1 MKRGR
6 FINEN
11 QICLVIKQP
20 SFSIF
25 PLSPITLGFLCPHL
39 FIRFLCLSP
48 INLFYSKDFFIGLPP
63 RLLAKLQS
71 FPNKTE
77 KNSLK
82 MLLLR
87 TSLMEVCIVELTKS
101 KLRLIVPT
109 SESRPGFR
117 FVNFQEIDPRCRI
130 SRSGMT
136 DSARGFPDLT
146 SWTINLSSLRLS

>member
-1 MKRGR
+1 M
-6 FINEN
+6 
-11 QICLVIKQP
+11 
-20 SFSIF
+20 FSYK
-25 PLSPITLGFLCPHL
+25 TTQ
-39 FIRFLCLSP
+39 
-48 INLFYSKDFFIGLPP
+48 LFYIPVIFYNIGFSMSPFFLFDFTVFPQFFFLILMIFIVLPP
-63 RLLAKLQS
+63 RMLAKLQS

-82 MLLLR
+82 MWSLR

-117 FVNFQEIDPRCRI
+117 FVIFQEIDPLCRI
-130 SRSGMT
+130 SRRGMT
-136 DSARGFPDLT
+136 DSARGFSDLT